1 MKVIYPGSFDPLTL
15 GHIDMIKRLSVM
27 FDEVVVAILINEN
40 KKSVFSLKERE
51 EMISKQMKNDELTN
65 IVIKSFDGLLVNFA
79 KDTGIKTIARGLRE
93 VTDYEYEKNIAMFN
107 SKLMNGLE
115 TIFLLSDP
123 RYSYISS
130 SGVREVAAFKGDVS
144 SFVSK
149 DVEEAI
155 KEKFNY

>member
-15 GHIDMIKRLSVM
+15 GHIDMIKRLSNM
-27 FDEVVVAILINEN
+27 FDEVIVAVLINEN

-51 EMISKQMKNDELTN
+51 EMISKQMKNDGLTN

-79 KDTGIKTIARGLRE
+79 KENDIKIVARGLRE

-107 SKLMNGLE
+107 SKLMDGLE

-123 RYSYISS
+123 NYSFISS

-144 SFVSK
+144 SFVSEE
-149 DVEEAI
+149 VEERI
-155 KEKFNY
+155 REKFEY

>member
-79 KDTGIKTIARGLRE
+79 KDTGIKTVARGLRE

-155 KEKFNY
+155 KEKFDY

>member
-15 GHIDMIKRLSVM
+15 GHTDMIKRLSNM
-27 FDEVVVAILINEN
+27 FDEVIVAVLINEN
-40 KKSVFSLKERE
+40 KKSVFSLEERE
-51 EMISKQMKNDELTN
+51 EIIKKQIENDGLKNIT
-65 IVIKSFDGLLVNFA
+65 IKSFDGLLVNFA
-79 KDTGIKTIARGLRE
+79 RETGVNTVARGLRE

-123 RYSYISS
+123 KYSYISS
-130 SGVREVAAFKGDVS
+130 SGVREVAKFNGDVS

-149 DVEEAI
+149 DVELAI

>member
-15 GHIDMIKRLSVM
+15 GHIDIIKRLSKM
-27 FDEVVVAILINEN
+27 FDEVVVAVLINEHKN
-40 KKSVFSLKERE
+40 SVFSLEERE
-51 EMISKQMKNDELTN
+51 EIIKEQMLKDGIRNVSIS
-65 IVIKSFDGLLVNFA
+65 SFDGLLVNFA
-79 KDTGIKTIARGLRE
+79 KEIDIKIVARGLRE

-107 SKLMNGLE
+107 SKLMDGLE

-123 RYSYISS
+123 NYSFISS

-149 DVEEAI
+149 EVEERI
-155 KEKFNY
+155 KEKFQY

>member
-15 GHIDMIKRLSVM
+15 GHIDMIKRLSNM
-27 FDEVVVAILINEN
+27 FDEVIVAVLINEN
-40 KKSVFSLKERE
+40 KKSVFSLEERE
-51 EMISKQMKNDELTN
+51 EIIKKQIENDGLKNIT
-65 IVIKSFDGLLVNFA
+65 IKSFDGLLVNFA
-79 KDTGIKTIARGLRE
+79 KETGVNTVARGLRE

-123 RYSYISS
+123 KYSYISS
-130 SGVREVAAFKGDVS
+130 SGVREVAKFHGDVS

-149 DVEEAI
+149 DVELAI
-155 KEKFNY
+155 KEKFDY